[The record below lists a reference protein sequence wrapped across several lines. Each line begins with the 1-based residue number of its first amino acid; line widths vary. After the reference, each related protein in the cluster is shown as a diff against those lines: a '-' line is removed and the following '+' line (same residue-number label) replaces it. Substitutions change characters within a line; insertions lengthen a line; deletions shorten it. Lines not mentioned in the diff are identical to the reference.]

1 MDQTIREYIKQD
13 ATFFFLGNVTYY
25 YVFVDLE
32 EDGEEVLLASY
43 NTVSG
48 ELEFETEDM
57 CRNYLDNYSPK
68 YVERHLYTYSG
79 NGPKYVDV
87 LIYDV
92 PEEDIPYAQE
102 EAH

>member
-1 MDQTIREYIKQD
+1 MNQTIREYIEQD
-13 ATFFFLGNVTYY
+13 AAFFSLENVTYF

-32 EDGEEVLLASY
+32 EDSEEILLAFY

-48 ELEFETEDM
+48 ELEFETEDI
-57 CRNYLDNYSPK
+57 CRNYLDNHSPE
-68 YVERHLYTYSG
+68 YVERNLYTYGG

-92 PEEDIPYAQE
+92 PEEE
-102 EAH
+102 VV